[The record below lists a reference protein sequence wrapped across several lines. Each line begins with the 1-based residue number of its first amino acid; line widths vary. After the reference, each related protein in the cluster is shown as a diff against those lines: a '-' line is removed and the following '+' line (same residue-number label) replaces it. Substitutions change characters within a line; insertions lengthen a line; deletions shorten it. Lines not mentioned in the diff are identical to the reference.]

1 VTFLTEGDKRKTMNS
16 KLWIRRALSTCL
28 MVAVFAT
35 YSMVAL
41 AGSDRIAGELTITG
55 NGLNGDTATVT
66 VNGEAA
72 KSGRSIFSSSI
83 IATPS
88 NAGAVINLG
97 KSGIIELA
105 PNSVFTIS
113 FDDKSVGGD
122 LSSGK
127 LTVLGASSAV
137 TIKTASG
144 QVVKASTGD
153 SVNASGKK
161 DDDPDKG
168 GSPAW
173 WLWAI
178 VFGGAAAG
186 ILIAATQ
193 ADNRVNIS
201 GTATTVSPVR

>member
-1 VTFLTEGDKRKTMNS
+1 MNS

-41 AGSDRIAGELTITG
+41 AGSDRIAGELTVTG
-55 NGLNGDTATVT
+55 NGINGDAASVT

-105 PNSVFTIS
+105 PNTTFTIS
-113 FDDKSVGGD
+113 FDDKSISGD

-127 LTVLGASSAV
+127 LTVLGGATGV
-137 TIKTASG
+137 NVRTAG
-144 QVVKASTGD
+144 GVVKANTGD

-161 DDDPDKG
+161 DDDDSSG
-168 GSPAW
+168 GSGW

-186 ILIAATQ
+186 ILIAATE
-193 ADNRVNIS
+193 ANNRVALGGSAI
-201 GTATTVSPVR
+201 TASPVR

>member
-1 VTFLTEGDKRKTMNS
+1 
-16 KLWIRRALSTCL
+16 
-28 MVAVFAT
+28 
-35 YSMVAL
+35 MVAL

-55 NGLNGDTATVT
+55 SGLNGDTATVT

-72 KSGRSIFSSSI
+72 RSGRSIFSSSI

-105 PNSVFTIS
+105 PNTTFTIS
-113 FDDKSVGGD
+113 FDDKSISGD

-127 LTVLGASSAV
+127 LTVLGASSDV
-137 TIKTASG
+137 SVKTANG
-144 QVVKASTGD
+144 QVVKASVGD

-161 DDDPDKG
+161 DDDPAAGG

-186 ILIAATQ
+186 ILIAATT

-201 GTATTVSPVR
+201 GTATTVSPSR

>member
-1 VTFLTEGDKRKTMNS
+1 MNS
-16 KLWIRRALSTCL
+16 KLWIRRALSMCL

-41 AGSDRIAGELTITG
+41 AGSDRIAGELTVTG
-55 NGLNGDTATVT
+55 NGLNGDTTVT

-105 PNSVFTIS
+105 PNSVFAIS
-113 FDDKSVGGD
+113 FDDKSISGD
-122 LSSGK
+122 LNSGK
-127 LTVLGASSAV
+127 LTVLGASSEV
-137 TIKTASG
+137 TVKTASG
-144 QVVKASTGD
+144 QVIKASTGD

-201 GTATTVSPVR
+201 GTATTVSPTR